1 MLFKGLVKMRRRR
14 NKENVVNFANDVS
27 CMKFRKTLRLNL
39 LKEYKKRHNDRKQ
52 RKIKTDD
59 SF

>member
-39 LKEYKKRHNDRKQ
+39 LKECKKDIMIESKER
-52 RKIKTDD
+52 
-59 SF
+59 